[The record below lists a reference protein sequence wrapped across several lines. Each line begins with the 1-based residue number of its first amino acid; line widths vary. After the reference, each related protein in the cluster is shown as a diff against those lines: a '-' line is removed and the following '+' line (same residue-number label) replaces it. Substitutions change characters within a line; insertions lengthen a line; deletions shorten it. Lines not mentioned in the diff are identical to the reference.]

1 LYLKRLLELHNL
13 AILGQ
18 PDQFLVQDILQV
30 VEQEQFKVVAH
41 LNQQLLV
48 VEEQAQEV
56 RVQEELALQIQ
67 VVEVVELAVQ
77 VVIM

>member
-30 VEQEQFKVVAH
+30 VEQEQFKELVAH

-67 VVEVVELAVQ
+67 V
-77 VVIM
+77 